1 MSLSE
6 EDFTM
11 INIKIYLTCQAYF
24 MISVLLTKVGYS
36 RYLPS
41 VDILVSGN
49 VSGIPSR
56 LNNLTK
62 DKFFPRLCN
71 SLTESTYINKTIY

>member
-1 MSLSE
+1 
-6 EDFTM
+6 
-11 INIKIYLTCQAYF
+11 

-36 RYLPS
+36 MYLPS

-56 LNNLTK
+56 LCNL
-62 DKFFPRLCN
+62 
-71 SLTESTYINKTIY
+71 